1 MRIVLREVKH
11 DDATGLLGTEP
22 KEEDQPVSAHALT
35 DEKSQLEDYGT
46 HHQKPILIDYDYD
59 NGSKAIGYVMGLNSV
74 TDYWDRTAH
83 EVDDPKTRGSVGQAD
98 RGRDG
103 PRAFNAAGP
112 EQRTASPPG
121 CTRGRQV
128 CFRSRTSSTGKVTNT
143 MCMVAP
149 FRTTHAGSRGQRL
162 HSCTTTSRTAGPK
175 RSAIQGRS
183 SFRRSLRR
191 RFRRVAG
198 SPAHLVQIV
207 RTQPEEREK
216 SIKELYFQATSS
228 ARNYIYIENQYFF
241 YPEFARNLI
250 KTRQKHCSDWMSTSH
265 KPVTEMP
272 KLHLFIVIPHPERAE
287 MVPRTY
293 DSLSL
298 LGASTAMAEQGDL
311 ASKGELDS
319 VYGKTTRR
327 PWTGT

>member
-1 MRIVLREVKH
+1 M
-11 DDATGLLGTEP
+11 
-22 KEEDQPVSAHALT
+22 
-35 DEKSQLEDYGT
+35 
-46 HHQKPILIDYDYD
+46 
-59 NGSKAIGYVMGLNSV
+59 
-74 TDYWDRTAH
+74 
-83 EVDDPKTRGSVGQAD
+83 
-98 RGRDG
+98 
-103 PRAFNAAGP
+103 
-112 EQRTASPPG
+112 
-121 CTRGRQV
+121 
-128 CFRSRTSSTGKVTNT
+128 
-143 MCMVAP
+143 
-149 FRTTHAGSRGQRL
+149 
-162 HSCTTTSRTAGPK
+162 
-175 RSAIQGRS
+175 
-183 SFRRSLRR
+183 
-191 RFRRVAG
+191 
-198 SPAHLVQIV
+198 QIV